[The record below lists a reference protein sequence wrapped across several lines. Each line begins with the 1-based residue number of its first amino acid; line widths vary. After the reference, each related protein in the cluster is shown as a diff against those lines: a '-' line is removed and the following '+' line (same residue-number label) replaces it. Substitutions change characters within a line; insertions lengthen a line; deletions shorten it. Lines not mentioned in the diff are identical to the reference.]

1 MSDGSEQ
8 SRADASHVGGEL
20 DTAVGGEQTACF
32 AVVGRESAPLT
43 CALRFTILLVYCG
56 AAVHHSPRLRRGLIS
71 RCHSPL
77 V

>member
-43 CALRFTILLVYCG
+43 CAPRFTILLV
-56 AAVHHSPRLRRGLIS
+56 
-71 RCHSPL
+71 
-77 V
+77 